1 LLKAFGKAGEGIF
14 FMPSVIE
21 KSVIQEYNVRAIG
34 KVDELTERYYAI
46 TAHRRISH
54 PAVAAIYET
63 ARESLFSAHD

>member
-1 LLKAFGKAGEGIF
+1 
-14 FMPSVIE
+14 MPSVIE
-21 KSVIQEYNVRAIG
+21 KSVIQEYNVRSIG
-34 KVDELTERYYAI
+34 QVDELTERYYAI